1 MEALKATGGDIA
13 SPDTSRRGNA
23 APSAP
28 APQRLDWLQVGRA
41 IAAVSVCAYHAGE
54 QMAKRAPEIGAFR
67 LFHDGRLGVDLFFVI
82 SGFIICYIHAGDIG
96 RPERL
101 ARYAYRRITRIYPLY
116 WLVFLSVLP
125 IYFALPSAGADSIR
139 EPLSILRCLLLL
151 PNPPDGQTIGVAW
164 TLVYEV
170 SFYALFAV
178 LILNRWAG
186 ALVIGVWALLMV
198 LINLGMVHLG
208 YLTAFFSIRYLEFA
222 IGAGVFVLS
231 QRYRPRGAL
240 WITACACVALFTI
253 GLVSEE
259 ARALLADV
267 KSQVLIAGLLSGLVV
282 FGLVATPD
290 DRLHASKVGR
300 AVSKIGDASY
310 SIYLVHWLVG
320 WILDKIYG
328 KLDPPSV
335 IAGPFF
341 VFLMVAMIGGGLVFH
356 VVVERRLMDFFSAE
370 WRRRQAMA
378 PRPT

>member
-1 MEALKATGGDIA
+1 MEAVKAIGGDIA
-13 SPDTSRRGNA
+13 SSDTVRRSKA
-23 APSAP
+23 APGAP
-28 APQRLDWLQVGRA
+28 TPQRLDWLQVGRA
-41 IAAVSVCAYHAGE
+41 IAAVSVCLYHAGD
-54 QMAKRAPEIGAFR
+54 QMTKRAPEIGAFQ

-125 IYFALPSAGADSIR
+125 IYFAFPSAGVDSIR
-139 EPLSILRCLLLL
+139 EPLSILRCVLLL

-178 LILNRWAG
+178 LIVNRWAG
-186 ALVIGVWALLMV
+186 ALVIGAWALLMV
-198 LINLGMVHLG
+198 LINLGLFRLG

-231 QRYRPRGAL
+231 RHYRPRKAL
-240 WITACACVALFTI
+240 WIAGCACVALFTI
-253 GLVSEE
+253 GLVWPDAS
-259 ARALLADV
+259 ALLDD
-267 KSQVLIAGLLSGLVV
+267 KGGVLIAGVLSGLVV

-290 DRLHASKVGR
+290 DRLHASKIGR
-300 AVSKIGDASY
+300 AVSKVGDASY
-310 SIYLVHWLVG
+310 SIYLVHWLIG
-320 WILDKIYG
+320 WVLDKIYG
-328 KLDPPSV
+328 KLDPPSAM
-335 IAGPFF
+335 AGPFF
-341 VFLMVAMIGGGLVFH
+341 LVLMVAMIGGGLVFH
-356 VVVERRLMDFFSAE
+356 FVVERRLMDFFSAE